1 MFALN
6 IKTVIMELIYKSAL
20 VLHVASGFTA
30 LLIGLT
36 ILILKKGQKV
46 HKLLGMIFFISML
59 GVSLSA
65 LFVSF
70 LKYNVFLFHIGIFAL
85 YQNFSGFRATRN
97 KSLKPAVIDWTMLSI
112 SAVNSVMMIYTL
124 NIVLVVFGAISASL
138 VFGELRIYI
147 AHLRNHEVPKLQ
159 WLTQHIGM
167 MIGTYIATFTAF
179 VVVNIKNMNPYWLPW
194 ILPTVFGV
202 PLIVYFTRK
211 YAPKPAKRVVEKA

>member
-1 MFALN
+1 
-6 IKTVIMELIYKSAL
+6 MEMVYKSAL

-30 LLIGLT
+30 LLVGLLV
-36 ILILKKGQKV
+36 LIIKKGQKV

-59 GVSLSA
+59 GVSFSA
-65 LFVSF
+65 LFTSF
-70 LKYNVFLFHIGIFAL
+70 LKFNVFLFHIGIFAL

-97 KSLKPAVIDWTMLSI
+97 KSLKPAIIDWFMLSI
-112 SAVNSVMMIYTL
+112 SAVNSVMMIYTF
-124 NIVLVVFGAISASL
+124 NIVLVVFGFISASL

-147 AHLRNHEVPKLQ
+147 AHLRNREVPKLQ

-211 YAPKPAKRVVEKA
+211 YVPRNQKKSAQVAAVQTKINQG